1 MLICKDFQTVGWW
14 CFRQMSFWDQSL
26 RVWAAACFYEFVTNR
41 SATPPMLT
49 SIGYKCAI
57 GPRGYRKPPF
67 SHTGPAVGV
76 QTNICRW
83 GLIPVETSGIV
94 LLTTWCKA
102 FFSFWHKKQRRW
114 WSSFSMA
121 LHAKGVW
128 GHLKWPA
135 FLIFWKFKC
144 PHGVETTHPHTWGLK
159 YETERITFCCF
170 YYCIVS
176 FTGKWGKAL

>member
-1 MLICKDFQTVGWW
+1 MLIWKDFQTVRW
-14 CFRQMSFWDQSL
+14 CYFYQMSFWDQSL
-26 RVWAAACFYEFVTNR
+26 GVWAAACFYEFVTNR

-114 WSSFSMA
+114 WSSFSMV

-135 FLIFWKFKC
+135 IFDFLKIQMSTWCRDHTSPYLRSEIRNWEDNILLLLLLYRKFY
-144 PHGVETTHPHTWGLK
+144 G
-159 YETERITFCCF
+159 
-170 YYCIVS
+170 
-176 FTGKWGKAL
+176 

>member
-1 MLICKDFQTVGWW
+1 MLIWKDFQTVGW
-14 CFRQMSFWDQSL
+14 CYFHQMSFWDQSL

-94 LLTTWCKA
+94 LLTPWCKA

-128 GHLKWPA
+128 GHLKMA
-135 FLIFWKFKC
+135 CFFDFLKIQMSTWCRDYPSPYLRSEMWNWEDNILLLLLLYRKFY
-144 PHGVETTHPHTWGLK
+144 G
-159 YETERITFCCF
+159 
-170 YYCIVS
+170 
-176 FTGKWGKAL
+176 